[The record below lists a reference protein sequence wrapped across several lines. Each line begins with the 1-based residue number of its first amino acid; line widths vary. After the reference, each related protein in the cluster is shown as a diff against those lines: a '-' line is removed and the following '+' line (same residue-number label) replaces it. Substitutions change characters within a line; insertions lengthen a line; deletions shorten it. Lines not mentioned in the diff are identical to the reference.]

1 MARRRLLGNEQW
13 AALFALPAG
22 ERDVV
27 RHCTLSPDD
36 LTLVAAKRSASNRL
50 GYALLLCAL
59 RHLGR
64 ALEPGERPPAPMV
77 AFVARQLGIDTAVL
91 GTGSD
96 RPQTRREQ
104 LAELIHR
111 GDYQGFG
118 RVEARDLVAWLT
130 PVTQA
135 NRKPG
140 QLAVLLVEELR
151 RRRILLPTPRVLELV
166 IHHARI
172 RAERALHRAL
182 TDGMNP
188 VQLVA
193 LNELL
198 AAPAGGSKPSQ
209 IAWLRQAPGSPAA
222 RNLIGLIE
230 RVRTVRALGLD
241 RDREAAVPP
250 AAFDVLAGE
259 GQRMTAQHL
268 RDLAQPRRAATVVAT
283 VLRLDTELTDAA
295 LLMFDKLMGGL
306 SRRAERKAVDNAAA
320 ALRDA
325 QRHLRLLAHAGRAII
340 AAREDEA
347 DAAEAVE
354 SAVGWGPFLRA
365 VA

>member
-1 MARRRLLGNEQW
+1 MARRRLLGDEQW

-27 RHCTLSPDD
+27 RHCTLTPDD

-59 RHLGR
+59 RHPGR

-104 LAELIHR
+104 LAELMRHGGFR
-111 GDYQGFG
+111 GFG
-118 RVEARDLVAWLT
+118 RAEARDLVAWLT

-140 QLAVLLVEELR
+140 QLASLLVGELR

-172 RAERALHRAL
+172 RAERVLHRAL
-182 TDGMNP
+182 IDRMDP
-188 VQLVA
+188 VQIAKLD
-193 LNELL
+193 ELL
-198 AAPAGGSKPSQ
+198 AVPAGGGGPSR

-222 RNLIGLIE
+222 RNLAGLIE
-230 RVRTVRALGLD
+230 RVWAMRALGLD
-241 RDREAAVPP
+241 RSREAAKPRCRRP
-250 AAFDVLAGE
+250 RSTPLP
-259 GQRMTAQHL
+259 QRAC
-268 RDLAQPRRAATVVAT
+268 A
-283 VLRLDTELTDAA
+283 
-295 LLMFDKLMGGL
+295 
-306 SRRAERKAVDNAAA
+306 
-320 ALRDA
+320 
-325 QRHLRLLAHAGRAII
+325 
-340 AAREDEA
+340 
-347 DAAEAVE
+347 
-354 SAVGWGPFLRA
+354 
-365 VA
+365 